1 MESPHP
7 GDRVGVLLRG
17 DVGGERGRS
26 PRRRRRREWRAH
38 GVRHLGGEAAGLRP
52 EPVACAGSGG
62 PQGLPPAGGRRRGSA
77 PPKPLE
83 KAVCPAG
90 RRGFCFKQT
99 FVLNL

>member
-1 MESPHP
+1 MVCK
-7 GDRVGVLLRG
+7 GGRGAARTALRAVPA
-17 DVGGERGRS
+17 DEVRS
-26 PRRRRRREWRAH
+26 
-38 GVRHLGGEAAGLRP
+38 GGEAAGLRP

-62 PQGLPPAGGRRRGSA
+62 PQGLPPAGGRRRGGA

>member
-7 GDRVGVLLRG
+7 GDRVGGFCGVMLGARG
-17 DVGGERGRS
+17 GAAPAAAGGGS
-26 PRRRRRREWRAH
+26 GGPMGA
-38 GVRHLGGEAAGLRP
+38 RHLGGEAAGLRP

-62 PQGLPPAGGRRRGSA
+62 PQGLPPAGGRRRGGA

>member
-1 MESPHP
+1 MIPTGNEQK
-7 GDRVGVLLRG
+7 
-17 DVGGERGRS
+17 
-26 PRRRRRREWRAH
+26 WRAPIRETGWGCFC
-38 GVRHLGGEAAGLRP
+38 GVMLGREGAQPPPPQAAV
-52 EPVACAGSGG
+52 VAG
-62 PQGLPPAGGRRRGSA
+62 PWGPPRLPPAGGRRRGGA